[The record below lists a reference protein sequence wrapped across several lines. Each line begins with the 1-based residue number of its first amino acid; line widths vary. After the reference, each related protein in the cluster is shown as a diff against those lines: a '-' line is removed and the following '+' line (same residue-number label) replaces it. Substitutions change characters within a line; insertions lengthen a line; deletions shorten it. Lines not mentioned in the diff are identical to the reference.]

1 MPQNLLS
8 QTEWVEVGSR
18 GEGEALPLVTT
29 HRSTQWAM
37 AIIDALKPEADSF
50 DFDYIERLI
59 QAVRDDAV
67 REALLKIERAVV
79 EEIR

>member
-1 MPQNLLS
+1 
-8 QTEWVEVGSR
+8 
-18 GEGEALPLVTT
+18 
-29 HRSTQWAM
+29 M